1 MSSTSRKGF
10 VAVGALV
17 LVGAVGYTNVY
28 LPFYSSYGQA
38 RRDEYKRSGKVPV
51 VQGGTISELNKGS
64 MWAQLDRGLKG
75 ADQGHSKSQKKD

>member
-1 MSSTSRKGF
+1 MSSRKGL
-10 VAVGALV
+10 VAVGALA

-28 LPFYSSYGQA
+28 LPFYSTYGQA
-38 RRDEYKRSGKVPV
+38 RRDEYKRTGKVPV
-51 VQGGTISELNKGS
+51 VEGGTSELNKGS